1 MSESIQSLGW
11 EDIFLCYP
19 IFDNICAHLD
29 PQDILFLQLAT
40 KKLSPSFESL
50 FNTQWNINRQLTRFV
65 NDPVNFRSKLAK
77 HDALISGSFALQ
89 FFERRFWHDS
99 DLDIYVD
106 GSNELRSPDPI
117 GEYLVEREGYKLR
130 STKTEEDSDSIV
142 HGYANRIEHISQIKT
157 YHRRCSG
164 KKMPNQ
170 IQIIY
175 TMNTPLQAIVA
186 GFHHT
191 LVMNFISWDFAYSL
205 FPDLNFIKKT
215 AYEINGDNINAES
228 GDDHDPQTKY
238 TRRGWNF
245 EKAAVRGDTKN
256 LHSLQLGGRR
266 RIGDSY
272 TWSIALGTN
281 GVTPGQPTPVLQH
294 SFFKVEELGGGE
306 EPGSYI
312 VHMQILKACILRYQY
327 TTSIKNYDRF
337 AFWASVQRKLDSLSH
352 SQLLKYHWTER
363 PLRFNRM
370 EEVNLRY
377 VDIANE
383 IAGQEPEGWTFYDD
397 QISTWYDHYLKDEA
411 QRFKAEKEKG
421 QRDQAELEH
430 HIMNEL
436 KMLVFEQ
443 EEFVREQADLGL
455 HLKEEGEG
463 RES

>member
-1 MSESIQSLGW
+1 MSESLRSLGW
-11 EDIFLCYP
+11 EDVFLCYP

-29 PQDILFLQLAT
+29 PQDILFLRRTT

-50 FNTQWNINRQLTRFV
+50 FNTQWNVNRQLTRFV

-130 STKTEEDSDSIV
+130 SAKTEQEEESDSLMYGHV
-142 HGYANRIEHISQIKT
+142 NRIEHILQIKT
-157 YHRRCSG
+157 YHRRRPG

-186 GFHHT
+186 GFPSYTRHEFY
-191 LVMNFISWDFAYSL
+191 L
-205 FPDLNFIKKT
+205 KT
-215 AYEINGDNINAES
+215 TYEINGDNINAES
-228 GDDHDPQTKY
+228 EDYQDPRVKY
-238 TRRGWNF
+238 TRRGWKF
-245 EKAAVRGDTKN
+245 EKAAACGDTKN

-272 TWSIALGTN
+272 TWSMALDTN
-281 GVTPGQPTPVLQH
+281 GITPGQPTPVLQH
-294 SFFKVEELGGGE
+294 SFFRVEELGGGE

-312 VHMQILKACILRYQY
+312 VHMRILMTCILRYQY

-337 AFWASVQRKLDSLSH
+337 AFWASVQRKLDSLVH
-352 SQLLKYHWTER
+352 SQLLKYHWIER
-363 PLRFNRM
+363 PSLRGHRM
-370 EEVNLRY
+370 DEVNLSCA
-377 VDIANE
+377 DIARE
-383 IAGQEPEGWTFYDD
+383 MAGQEPEGWTFYDD
-397 QISTWYDHYLKDEA
+397 HIPTWYNHYLKDEA
-411 QRFKAEKEKG
+411 KRLEAEKEKG
-421 QRDQAELEH
+421 RMDHAEIEH

-436 KMLVFEQ
+436 KVLISQQEKFEG
-443 EEFVREQADLGL
+443 ELADL
-455 HLKEEGEG
+455 
-463 RES
+463 